1 MLHIYKRCSISTRS
15 PLSSSFKIYCLCP
28 ALRTCQSLAS
38 SLFHA
43 PAQQLLMCWIQSQ
56 TPWLRPGV
64 HCTYYSRHPVIYFSS
79 ELIVKSIRSREKTLT
94 QACHEKQGN
103 RGSFPSQPVHPGKAG
118 GRKML
123 PHLVFRR
130 QKLPSSVEG
139 TRCSGPIFLLRV
151 FSLIPLDKNL
161 SFRNPLWV

>member
-1 MLHIYKRCSISTRS
+1 MLNLNQKSPLLLLQNLL
-15 PLSSSFKIYCLCP
+15 PLSSLEDLPVSGLLPLSCTSP
-28 ALRTCQSLAS
+28 ATSHVLD
-38 SLFHA
+38 
-43 PAQQLLMCWIQSQ
+43 PV
-56 TPWLRPGV
+56 PWLRPGV

-139 TRCSGPIFLLRV
+139 TWCSGPIFLLRV